1 MILLIFE
8 VGKILIYGKYLYLCS
23 YEFMRILIFACSTV
37 LFLPFMSL
45 KALANPL
52 STSQKSTNLEPIET
66 TSTSNND
73 LTITAE
79 NSWNSN
85 SNNDDSDIEEV
96 QFKLQDISQRNFT
109 PSRGIPSLTIA
120 NPYGFGADRGF
131 YSGLSYQMDTRGGLD
146 GENDG
151 DATWGFGVGLGNAQ
165 KAIGAELSYNF
176 ASFGQNGRDFGSGGF
191 NLKLHRKVAEGW
203 GVSAGWNSFL
213 SIGDDNDLDDSLYL
227 STTKIFRTRE
237 NLNSAFSRVGATIGI
252 GNGQF
257 RSEDDI
263 FDNNEAVNVFGSLA
277 FRVARPVS
285 LITEWTGQDLAM
297 GLSVSPFRTVP
308 LTINLSARDI
318 AGAGDGARFIFGVGS
333 GL

>member
-1 MILLIFE
+1 
-8 VGKILIYGKYLYLCS
+8 
-23 YEFMRILIFACSTV
+23 MRILIFACSTV

-45 KALANPL
+45 NAQANPL
-52 STSQKSTNLEPIET
+52 STSQRSTNPETIET
-66 TSTSNND
+66 NSTSTDD
-73 LTITAE
+73 LKITAE

-85 SNNDDSDIEEV
+85 GNIDDSDVEEIKF
-96 QFKLQDISQRNFT
+96 QLQDISRNNFS

-120 NPYGFGADRGF
+120 NPYGFGTDRGF
-131 YSGLSYQMDTRGGLD
+131 YSGLSYQVDTRGGLD
-146 GENDG
+146 DENDG

-165 KAIGAELSYNF
+165 KAVGAELSYNF

-213 SIGDDNDLDDSLYL
+213 SIGNDNDLEDSLYL

-237 NLNSAFSRVGATIGI
+237 NITSAFSRVGATIGI

-257 RSEDDI
+257 RTEDDI
-263 FDNNEAVNVFGSLA
+263 FDDNEAVNVFGSLA

-285 LITEWTGQDLAM
+285 FITEWTGQDLAM

-308 LTINLSARDI
+308 LTVNLSARDI
-318 AGAGDGARFIFGVGS
+318 AGAGDGARFILGVGS